1 MGTRGEPLD
10 CRLPQVH
17 PEAVASPSRLLCLVG
32 YHVPAK
38 RFRREYNDE
47 GQVFA
52 LICPRCG
59 KRKDPGSGAAWNTPI
74 DFR

>member
-1 MGTRGEPLD
+1 MVGPAAAGMVSHAGGVSSPL
-10 CRLPQVH
+10 
-17 PEAVASPSRLLCLVG
+17 RLLCLVG

-47 GQVFA
+47 GQTIA

-59 KRKDPGSGAAWNTPI
+59 KRKDPGVGATLNTPLGY
-74 DFR
+74 

>member
-1 MGTRGEPLD
+1 MDL
-10 CRLPQVH
+10 VSS
-17 PEAVASPSRLLCLVG
+17 AARLLCLVG
-32 YHVPAK
+32 YHVPGK

-47 GQVFA
+47 GQVVT
-52 LICPRCG
+52 LVCPRCG

>member
-1 MGTRGEPLD
+1 M
-10 CRLPQVH
+10 
-17 PEAVASPSRLLCLVG
+17 ASPSRLLCLVG

-38 RFRREYNDE
+38 KFRREYNDE
-47 GQVFA
+47 GQVAA
-52 LICPRCG
+52 LVCPRCG